1 MNYNKLKTHKQKQIS
16 KYTNV
21 TMFSNNC
28 NGAKLKVESLK
39 SELKRTNSSIF
50 TLQETHFA
58 QKGRIKIDNF
68 KVFEAIHRKEHG
80 IMMGVHMDLNPIL
93 ISEHSELFEMLVVQ
107 VTVDNKDIR
116 IITGYGP
123 QENIEISK
131 RMPFF
136 AKLEEE
142 VLSAKLGN
150 KSLVIQMDANSKL
163 GEKLV
168 PNDPKEQTPNGA
180 VLADIL
186 ERNNLIVANAIT
198 EKCRGLITRRRVVEG
213 AEEKSIID
221 FLILSVDMAHKLERL
236 IIDEDKEYALT
247 NITKKNNAVHK
258 VNSDH
263 NVLISHFN
271 LKVEKR
277 KGREKG
283 GVQFQE
289 QELSR
294 KIQY

>member
-1 MNYNKLKTHKQKQIS
+1 MNYNKLKTHKQTQIS

-50 TLQETHFA
+50 TLQQTHFE

-68 KVFEAIHRKEHG
+68 KVFEAIHRKKHG

-107 VTVDNKDIR
+107 VTVDNKDFR

-150 KSLVIQMDANSKL
+150 KSLVI
-163 GEKLV
+163 
-168 PNDPKEQTPNGA
+168 
-180 VLADIL
+180 
-186 ERNNLIVANAIT
+186 
-198 EKCRGLITRRRVVEG
+198 
-213 AEEKSIID
+213 
-221 FLILSVDMAHKLERL
+221 
-236 IIDEDKEYALT
+236 
-247 NITKKNNAVHK
+247 
-258 VNSDH
+258 
-263 NVLISHFN
+263 
-271 LKVEKR
+271 
-277 KGREKG
+277 
-283 GVQFQE
+283 
-289 QELSR
+289 
-294 KIQY
+294 